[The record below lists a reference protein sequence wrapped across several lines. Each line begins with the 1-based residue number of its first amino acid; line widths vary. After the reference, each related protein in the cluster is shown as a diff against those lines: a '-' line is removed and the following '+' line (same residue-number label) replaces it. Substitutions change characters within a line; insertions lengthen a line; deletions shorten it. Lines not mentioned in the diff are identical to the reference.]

1 MAEAQAMEVQKQ
13 KVVGFAKRNTKEDKI
28 KQEEK
33 ELEELKKAQQTEEEV
48 VEKQEEPEPESAE
61 ERTFKKRYGDLRRH
75 SQKKEVDLQK
85 QIVYFIHL
93 R

>member
-61 ERTFKKRYGDLRRH
+61 ERTFKK
-75 SQKKEVDLQK
+75 SKKTCW
-85 QIVYFIHL
+85 
-93 R
+93 